1 MIAPSPLDP
10 FIPHPDV
17 RERFHTTIRAPA
29 SIVMDEAT
37 HFNLQSLPLVRLL
50 FRMREILMRAP
61 TPSTPR
67 KPQGLLAETR
77 SLGWGTLVDQPG
89 RLIVRGASCRPWQGE
104 VTFTPIPPDLFAS
117 YAEPDQVKIA
127 WTLEAEPLGPA
138 LTRFS
143 HETRAVATDAE
154 ARAKFRS
161 YWRWARF
168 GIVSIRYLLL
178 PAIRRS
184 SERRSQAQANGPE
197 PGAGPPH
204 D

>member
-1 MIAPSPLDP
+1 MNFPSPLDV

-29 SIVMDEAT
+29 SIVMDEAAN
-37 HFNLQSLPLVRLL
+37 FDLQALPLVRAI
-50 FRMREILMRAP
+50 FRLRESLMRASP
-61 TPSTPR
+61 PAAAR
-67 KPQGLLAETR
+67 RPQGLLAETR
-77 SLGWGTLVDQPG
+77 SLGWATLVEQPD
-89 RLIVRGASCRPWQGE
+89 RLIVCGAACRPWQADAG
-104 VTFTPIPPDLFAS
+104 FTPIPPDVFAS
-117 YAEPDQVKIA
+117 YAEPNQVKIA

-154 ARAKFRS
+154 ARARFRS

-168 GIVSIRYLLL
+168 GIVSIRLLLL
-178 PAIRRS
+178 PAIRRK
-184 SERRSQAQANGPE
+184 SERRWAVEALGLERGTRP
-197 PGAGPPH
+197 AH